1 MLRPMA
7 LLDRSFLRVALLAFS
22 FSTPVLAQE
31 GAPQTAAF
39 PAGTPETAPTQPAP
53 PTSDPAPA
61 PGPAPVT
68 QEPAPATQP
77 PSMLESPGYASQPAY
92 AEPIYEP
99 PPPPPAPPEDAKK
112 FPSFS
117 VRVDPFNLLLEG
129 KLGFELE
136 VEVLKWMTVE
146 LVPVFVVNESPPTFG
161 YVEGF
166 DEELRQ
172 ESDGLGA
179 LAGSS
184 LDVGFWLQGKAFEGY
199 VLRAMIT
206 NYAYNYVSSDG
217 DGVIDH
223 VGHVERQFFG
233 FFGSHS
239 RWGAFTMAGGIGL
252 GAELN
257 NEKRCFDD
265 DGATTSNCN
274 KSQQLIKISRP
285 PSGAQTPFNTVDLK
299 GGLGGV
305 QLLVRFSLGVVF

>member
-1 MLRPMA
+1 MA
-7 LLDRSFLRVALLAFS
+7 LLARSSLRVALLGFS
-22 FSTPVLAQE
+22 LSAPVLAQE
-31 GAPQTAAF
+31 GPPPTATFPTASPEPVPAPAA
-39 PAGTPETAPTQPAP
+39 PPVTQPQ
-53 PTSDPAPA
+53 PAPA
-61 PGPAPVT
+61 PPPPPPTAAPPAGAPTPAP
-68 QEPAPATQP
+68 EPPTYYQ
-77 PSMLESPGYASQPAY
+77 Q
-92 AEPIYEP
+92 PIYEP
-99 PPPPPAPPEDAKK
+99 PPPPPAPPEDGTKI
-112 FPSFS
+112 PSFS

-136 VEVLKWMTVE
+136 VELLKWMTVE
-146 LVPVFVVNESPPTFG
+146 LVPVFVVNEAPPTFG
-161 YVEGF
+161 YVSGF

-206 NYAYNYVSSDG
+206 NYAYNYVSSDSEG
-217 DGVIDH
+217 QIDQ
-223 VGHVERQFFG
+223 VSHVERQFFG

-257 NEKRCFDD
+257 NEKRCFDAE
-265 DGATTSNCN
+265 GKATSQCS
-274 KSQQLIKISRP
+274 KSRQLIQVSRP
-285 PSGAQTPFNTVDLK
+285 PAGETIPFNTVDLK
-299 GGLGGV
+299 RGLGGV

>member
-1 MLRPMA
+1 MA
-7 LLDRSFLRVALLAFS
+7 LLARSFLRVALLGLSLSA
-22 FSTPVLAQE
+22 PVLAQE
-31 GAPQTAAF
+31 APPPTATFPSANPDPVPAPGAPPVAQSQAAPVAP
-39 PAGTPETAPTQPAP
+39 PAAPPPAP
-53 PTSDPAPA
+53 PPAAAPAPA
-61 PGPAPVT
+61 P
-68 QEPAPATQP
+68 EP
-77 PSMLESPGYASQPAY
+77 PAY
-92 AEPIYEP
+92 AQAPIYEP
-99 PPPPPAPPEDAKK
+99 PPPPPAPPEEGKK

-146 LVPVFVVNESPPTFG
+146 IVPVFVVNESPPTFG
-161 YVEGF
+161 YVSGF

-172 ESDGLGA
+172 ESDGLGP

-206 NYAYNYVSSDG
+206 NYAYNYVSSDS
-217 DGVIDH
+217 DGLIEQ
-223 VGHVERQFFG
+223 VGHVERQLFG

-239 RWGAFTMAGGIGL
+239 RWGAFTIAGGIGL

-265 DGATTSNCN
+265 DGAATSQCT

-285 PSGAQTPFNTVDLK
+285 PEDAPLLFNTADLR

-305 QLLVRFSLGVVF
+305 QLLARFSLGVVF

>member
-1 MLRPMA
+1 MA
-7 LLDRSFLRVALLAFS
+7 
-22 FSTPVLAQE
+22 
-31 GAPQTAAF
+31 
-39 PAGTPETAPTQPAP
+39 TQPAP
-53 PTSDPAPA
+53 VAPEVAPAPAAAPAPA
-61 PGPAPVT
+61 P
-68 QEPAPATQP
+68 EPPR
-77 PSMLESPGYASQPAY
+77 YY

-99 PPPPPAPPEDAKK
+99 PPPPPAPPEDGKG

-136 VEVLKWMTVE
+136 VEVLNWLTVE
-146 LVPVFVVNESPPTFG
+146 LVPVFVVNEAPPTFG
-161 YVEGF
+161 YVSGF

-184 LDVGFWLQGKAFEGY
+184 IDVGFWLQGKAFEGY
-199 VLRAMIT
+199 VLRAMLT
-206 NYAYNYVSSDG
+206 NYAYNYVSSDREG
-217 DGVIDH
+217 QIDQ
-223 VGHVERQFFG
+223 VSHVERQFFG

-265 DGATTSNCN
+265 DGDATSQCS
-274 KSQQLIKISRP
+274 KSRQLIRVSRP
-285 PSGAQTPFNTVDLK
+285 PPGENVPFNTVDLQR
-299 GGLGGV
+299 GLGGV